1 MRNVAVLALCAIAAA
16 AAEPATAARKKP
28 AAAPAKQTS
37 PATAPKPADK
47 PKEAPKKRWGKS
59 KEEAPKPWYESIPQW
74 AQVILAVL
82 AAEFLYCS
90 FIGGR
95 SWLPKS
101 KGCHVIIT
109 GGSEGLG
116 KALAHKLVARGH
128 FVSLIARTRSKLDA
142 AVLEINEASKTKKCI
157 GVVGDV
163 TSSSSIESA
172 LQAAERAQK
181 LPADAVV
188 CNAGSAQPKLFL
200 ETEGDTFKRQM
211 DLNYMGVV
219 RTVRAALPGLLERDS
234 GALVLVSSGL
244 ALTGYAGYAAYA
256 PTKWAVRGL
265 AEVLRS
271 ELAATRVSVH
281 LALPPGM
288 ATPGFDKENAEKP
301 RVTRAIEAGEPTHQP
316 ESVAAALLSSL
327 QRGHYACACGDF
339 GLGLLVRAGSGLA
352 PRTTFWRDLVLL
364 PFIAIIGAF
373 YRRMWDFTVRRDASR
388 EDAVEKEYPVLN
400 EALKSTEAT
409 FNDALQAADDTLKR
423 LTSDEAPAPAP
434 GMMERLLGKKEEPPA
449 PGLLDSIM
457 GEAPA
462 PAPAPGLKERVFG
475 APAPAPAPGLLD
487 SIIGD
492 AAPAPAPAKK

>member
-1 MRNVAVLALCAIAAA
+1 M
-16 AAEPATAARKKP
+16 
-28 AAAPAKQTS
+28 
-37 PATAPKPADK
+37 
-47 PKEAPKKRWGKS
+47 
-59 KEEAPKPWYESIPQW
+59 
-74 AQVILAVL
+74 
-82 AAEFLYCS
+82 
-90 FIGGR
+90 
-95 SWLPKS
+95 
-101 KGCHVIIT
+101 
-109 GGSEGLG
+109 
-116 KALAHKLVARGH
+116 VARTG
-128 FVSLIARTRSKLDA
+128 SKLDA

-271 ELAATRVSVH
+271 ELAATRVSIH

-301 RVTRAIEAGEPTHQP
+301 RVTRAIEAGVLVDVYVRPVETLASSFVGPTRFH
-316 ESVAAALLSSL
+316 ALFHL
-327 QRGHYACACGDF
+327 RYAW
-339 GLGLLVRAGSGLA
+339 GSQWSA
-352 PRTTFWRDLVLL
+352 
-364 PFIAIIGAF
+364 
-373 YRRMWDFTVRRDASR
+373 
-388 EDAVEKEYPVLN
+388 K
-400 EALKSTEAT
+400 
-409 FNDALQAADDTLKR
+409 
-423 LTSDEAPAPAP
+423 
-434 GMMERLLGKKEEPPA
+434 
-449 PGLLDSIM
+449 
-457 GEAPA
+457 
-462 PAPAPGLKERVFG
+462 GLKE
-475 APAPAPAPGLLD
+475 ALD
-487 SIIGD
+487 
-492 AAPAPAPAKK
+492 